1 MSVDTYARK
10 ANLSAYQKVKDRGI
24 EILISKSLA
33 SRAAMVLIEQK
44 SFLWFKWLSVR
55 AQLHGHMT

>member
-10 ANLSAYQKVKDRGI
+10 ANTSAYQKVKDRGL
-24 EILISKSLA
+24 EILISKALA
-33 SRAAMVLIEQK
+33 SQAASVLIEQK